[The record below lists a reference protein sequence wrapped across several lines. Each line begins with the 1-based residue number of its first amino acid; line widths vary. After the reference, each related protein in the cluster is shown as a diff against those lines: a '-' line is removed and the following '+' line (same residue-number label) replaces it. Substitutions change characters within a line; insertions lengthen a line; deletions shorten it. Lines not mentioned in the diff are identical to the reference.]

1 MDIVSKAF
9 YLSRSSNEMEMTYP
23 TNSEAFEAFV
33 NGATSGSNRTGTMSI
48 TTLPDGTTVLL
59 DYGWAKIAERDPET
73 GEVTVF
79 EGWNRWAKSQSRRAE
94 TTPRHVR
101 NIKKTARLTEGVS
114 VTLSKRNPQAAATP
128 NEVRE
133 IGHANIRGE

>member
-1 MDIVSKAF
+1 
-9 YLSRSSNEMEMTYP
+9 MEMTYP
-23 TNSEAFEAFV
+23 TNSETFAAFI

-48 TTLPDGTTVLL
+48 TTLPDGTTALL

-73 GEVTVF
+73 GDVTVF
-79 EGWNRWAKSQSRRAE
+79 EGWTRWAKSQANRAE

-101 NIKKTARLTEGVS
+101 NVKSTARLTEGVS

-128 NEVRE
+128 NEVRQ